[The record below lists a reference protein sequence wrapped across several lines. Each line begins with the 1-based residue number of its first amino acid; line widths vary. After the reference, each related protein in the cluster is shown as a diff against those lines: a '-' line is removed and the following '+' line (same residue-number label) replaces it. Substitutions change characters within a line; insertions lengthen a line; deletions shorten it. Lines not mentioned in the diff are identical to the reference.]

1 MEFTK
6 SHHQGKAGNQS
17 SLFGLMADKTSL
29 PQLRLEKTAP
39 ANLEEKLAWEH
50 ELLGLYVSGHPLE
63 KFNNTNN
70 KKNNNAITIKSF
82 KTKNGGTYGPQAVIA
97 ALILNSRR
105 IITKK
110 GEAMLFLKLQDMTDE
125 IECVVFPRTL
135 RQFGEHIM
143 DNNCVLISGQYSF
156 RKDLPSII
164 AEEIRKI

>member
-1 MEFTK
+1 
-6 SHHQGKAGNQS
+6 
-17 SLFGLMADKTSL
+17 
-29 PQLRLEKTAP
+29 LRLEKTAP